1 LQRRAVAPD
10 EAAWLAV
17 VPCALL
23 TLAAIVFVAP
33 ALGDAMFPPTE
44 YDFWP
49 DIQWLVRHEPTEHA
63 AFLLALVGA
72 VTPSAAVMAT
82 RRWPLTTGPAMRHAG
97 VTIAQA
103 TVCAFL
109 GVSLIA
115 QHAFVFGRDYT
126 LGASRHYVYFT
137 WTTVAVALL
146 LTIGVA
152 HLLARP
158 IPRQRLARLTGET
171 RGRRIG
177 SLLVAALFT
186 AAWLL
191 TAVNVD
197 SSVGHVNR
205 AVFDML
211 PWSMDETW
219 AILDGRTP
227 LVDFHAQYGQL
238 WPYMTAGVMALV
250 GASLGVYTA
259 TMATIGGAALLAV
272 FATFRRVTR
281 SSIAALALF
290 LPFVASGFFVQRGP
304 LANRYGASNLF
315 TIFPVRYAGPY
326 LLAWLLSRALDGR
339 MRRQIWLLTLF
350 AGLVAINNPEF
361 GLPALG
367 ATFAGCLL
375 ARPPRSARAA
385 MALAAHFAAGLVGA
399 LALVA
404 VVTLLR
410 TGSLPNYELLF
421 EFSRLL
427 GVSGWG
433 MLPMP
438 RLGFHLVVFA
448 TFIAALTLATV
459 RAASHE
465 DDVVTTGLLGWS
477 GTFGLGVGTYY
488 VGRSH
493 PEALISLFSAWTF
506 ALALL
511 AVVTVRAIASRPSG
525 RPQLA
530 ELAVL
535 FAMGIAACSIAQTP
549 TPWSQLDRI
558 GNDTSVP
565 AFRDNTRTR
574 FIAQHTKPGESVA
587 ILTPAGHRI
596 AYDLR
601 LVNVSPYASIESI
614 VTRHQ
619 LMATLATLRAA
630 GGRKV
635 FVWDNDTK
643 LSVADALLAAGFTAR
658 GAEPTS
664 GTTLLV
670 ARTR

>member
-1 LQRRAVAPD
+1 
-10 EAAWLAV
+10 
-17 VPCALL
+17 
-23 TLAAIVFVAP
+23 LAAIVLIAP
-33 ALGDAMFPPTE
+33 TLGDEMFPRTN

-49 DIQWLVRHEPTEHA
+49 DIQWYVRPEPTEHA
-63 AFLLALVGA
+63 AFLLALAGA
-72 VTPSAAVMAT
+72 VAPSIAVLAT
-82 RRWPLTTGPAMRHAG
+82 RMWPLTMRPAARRHG

-109 GVSLIA
+109 GVALVA
-115 QHAFVFGRDYT
+115 QHAIAFGEIYT

-137 WTTVAVALL
+137 WTTMAVAAL
-146 LTIGVA
+146 LTISVA
-152 HLLARP
+152 QVLTRST
-158 IPRQRLARLTGET
+158 PRARLARLIAET
-171 RGRRIG
+171 RGRRVG
-177 SLLVAALFT
+177 SMLVAALFT
-186 AAWLL
+186 AVWLL
-191 TAVNVD
+191 TAINVD

-205 AVFDML
+205 AVYDML

-238 WPYMTAGVMALV
+238 WPYMTAGVMMLV
-250 GASLGVYTA
+250 GASLGVYT
-259 TMATIGGAALLAV
+259 TVMATIGGAALLAV
-272 FATFRRVTR
+272 FATFRRVVR
-281 SSIAALALF
+281 SSIAALVLF

-304 LANRYGASNLF
+304 LDNRYGASNLF

-326 LLAWLLSRALDGR
+326 LLAWLLSRKLDGR
-339 MRRQIWLLTLF
+339 MPRQTWILTSL

-367 ATFAGCLL
+367 ATFGGCLL
-375 ARPPRSARAA
+375 ARPPRSLRAA
-385 MALAAHFAAGLVGA
+385 MALAAHFAAGLAGA
-399 LALVA
+399 LVLVA
-404 VVTLLR
+404 VVALLR

-465 DDVVTTGLLGWS
+465 EDVVTTGLLGWS

-525 RPQLA
+525 RPRPA
-530 ELAVL
+530 ELGVL

-565 AFRDNTRTR
+565 AFRDNAMTR
-574 FIAQHTKPGESVA
+574 FIAQHTQPGEPVV
-587 ILTPAGHRI
+587 ILAPAGHRI

-643 LSVADALLAAGFTAR
+643 ISVADALLTAGFTAQGSEPMS
-658 GAEPTS
+658 GA
-664 GTTLLV
+664 TLLV
-670 ARTR
+670 ARKR